1 MTSASRASQRGR
13 HGRGWFAAVLTFALG
28 AALIVGCEAGP
39 PTTVGTHRFGI
50 SSDYPMPVEDP
61 PTTGSFLGSS
71 TAGIGTAQFS
81 PDGAWLY
88 VTWADCGSCTL
99 ASRSLDRSTPGV
111 LAVTVGTQSHCYLS
125 CAANARLGA
134 TRFALDPPIDPAN
147 PPSVVSASSGEP
159 VPVEPW
165 LP

>member
-1 MTSASRASQRGR
+1 MTSASHQPGQ
-13 HGRGWFAAVLTFALG
+13 HGRGWFTVLLTLVLG
-28 AALIVGCEAGP
+28 AALILGCEAAP
-39 PTTVGTHRFGI
+39 PTTVGSHHFGN
-50 SSDYPMPVEDP
+50 SSDNPMPVEDP
-61 PTTGSFLGSS
+61 PTTGSFLGASS
-71 TAGIGTAQFS
+71 AEIGAVQFS

-99 ASRSLDRSTPGV
+99 ASRSLDRSKPGV

-125 CAANARLGA
+125 CAADARFGA

-147 PPSVVSASSGEP
+147 PPSVVSASSGEQ